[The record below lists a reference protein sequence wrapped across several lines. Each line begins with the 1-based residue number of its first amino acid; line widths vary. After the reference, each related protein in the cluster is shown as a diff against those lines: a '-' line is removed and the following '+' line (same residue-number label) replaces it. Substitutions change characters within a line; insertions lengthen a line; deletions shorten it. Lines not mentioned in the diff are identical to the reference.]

1 MRNILQNTA
10 SLIPSKSFSLKVHQC
25 KLGNTEI
32 LSSYENNMLK
42 ISLKHLLLFEICAR
56 EICEKFDY
64 EHSAKIEYVKN

>member
-42 ISLKHLLLFEICAR
+42 ISLKHLLLYEICAR
-56 EICEKFDY
+56 EICEKF
-64 EHSAKIEYVKN
+64 EVSEFFF